1 VSANPIRTSGGI
13 NHAMKAIILAAG
25 FGTRLYPLTRNIPK
39 ALIKLGDKTLL
50 DHLVGKLDRFPIIDE
65 IVIVSS
71 KRFYQNFKRW
81 KKESFYQKPIRII
94 HNGVNDP
101 EKRLGAVRDLELS
114 LGSSRGTPESF
125 LVFCGD
131 NYFDFPIGYFLLPCL
146 GHSRCTFIGLYDVGE
161 KALASQY
168 GVVDM
173 NEAGRIIRFDEKPDA
188 PASTK
193 VSVGVYHMSPEARL
207 RLHEYLDIEKRNP
220 DRIGDFFAWLTD
232 REPVFGV
239 VFEGAWFDIGSKESY
254 EKAAK
259 HVCHAPIR

>member
-1 VSANPIRTSGGI
+1 
-13 NHAMKAIILAAG
+13 MKAIILAAG

-39 ALIKLGDKTLL
+39 ALIRLGDKTLL

-81 KKESFYQKPIRII
+81 KKSAIYQKPIRII

-114 LGSSRGTPESF
+114 LRSSRGTPESF

-146 GHSRCTFIGLYDVGE
+146 GHSRCTFIGLYDVRE

-168 GVVDM
+168 GVVEM
-173 NEAGRIIRFDEKPDA
+173 NETGKIIRFAEKPA
-188 PASTK
+188 TPASTK

-232 REPVFGV
+232 KEPVFGV

-254 EKAAK
+254 EKASK
-259 HVCHAPIR
+259 HVCHAPVR